1 MWKSH
6 GHGGKEHAM
15 KKGKKWEDYCNEHP
29 MAGVCVGLAEITLII
44 LVLWLAWL
52 GKKSIGKYT
61 LKNEAQTALLNQ
73 VQAVGLENAS
83 VEFHEISDDKMAY
96 VDLYA
101 DKPKTMST
109 EELFNALRKIKSLE
123 ENSPNWDIY
132 AIYIDGKS
140 CHADQDSMEWD
151 GKVAYRT
158 QELRKK
164 ERRIALGKPYVGMEA
179 EYIEKTSLGK
189 ATEKKFKSS
198 HEFNGMSSGYMIY
211 TWCNEKGQ
219 TIFIA
224 AVSCLSAKDKKYESK
239 VKQVKEVT
247 PKSNSSSYDSYSY
260 TPSSGQSGDRYNAK
274 EYKTAEDFYDDNYD
288 DFFSYEDAESYYNKH
303 K

>member
-1 MWKSH
+1 
-6 GHGGKEHAM
+6 M

-44 LVLWLAWL
+44 LVLWLAWW

-73 VQAVGLENAS
+73 AQEVGLENVS
-83 VEFHEISDDKMAY
+83 VEFHEISDEDMAY
-96 VDLYA
+96 ADLYA
-101 DKPKTMST
+101 DKPKNMNT
-109 EELFNALRKIKSLE
+109 EELFHALRKIEELE

-140 CHADQDSMEWD
+140 CSVDEDYMKWG

-158 QELRKK
+158 QELREK
-164 ERRIALGKPYVGMEA
+164 EQSIASGKPYVGMDVK
-179 EYIEKTSLGK
+179 YIEKTSLGQ
-189 ATEKKFKSS
+189 ATEKKSKWTIGEKGFS
-198 HEFNGMSSGYMIY
+198 NGYVTYI
-211 TWCNEKGQ
+211 WCNEKGQ
-219 TIFIA
+219 TIFTA
-224 AVSCLSAKDKKYESK
+224 TVKSMMFK
-239 VKQVKEVT
+239 KQVFENAVVQVQEFE
-247 PKSNSSSYDSYSY
+247 PKKNNLYGSYSY

-274 EYKTAEDFYDDNYD
+274 KYKTAEDFYDDNYD

>member
-1 MWKSH
+1 
-6 GHGGKEHAM
+6 M
-15 KKGKKWEDYCNEHP
+15 KKWKKWEDYCNEHP

-44 LVLWLAWL
+44 LVLWMIWL
-52 GKKSIGKYT
+52 GKRSIGKYT

-73 VQAVGLENAS
+73 AQEAGLENVS
-83 VEFHEISDDKMAY
+83 IEFREISDEDMAY

-101 DKPKTMST
+101 DKPKNMNTD
-109 EELFNALRKIKSLE
+109 ELFHALRKIKNLE
-123 ENSPNWDIY
+123 DNSPNWDIC

-140 CHADQDSMEWD
+140 CYADEDSMEWG

-158 QELRKK
+158 PELREK
-164 ERRIALGKPYVGMEA
+164 ERRIASGKPYVGMEA

-198 HEFNGMSSGYMIY
+198 YGFNGMSSGYMIY
-211 TWCNEKGQ
+211 TWCDEKGQ

-224 AVSCLSAKDKKYESK
+224 AVSCLSTKDRKYESE
-239 VKQVKEVT
+239 VEQVKEFT
-247 PKSNSSSYDSYSY
+247 PKNNSSSYGSYSC
-260 TPSSGQSGDRYNAK
+260 TPSSGQSGDKYNARK
-274 EYKTAEDFYDDNYD
+274 YSTAEDFYDDNYD
-288 DFFSYEDAESYYNKH
+288 NFFSYEDAESYYNKH